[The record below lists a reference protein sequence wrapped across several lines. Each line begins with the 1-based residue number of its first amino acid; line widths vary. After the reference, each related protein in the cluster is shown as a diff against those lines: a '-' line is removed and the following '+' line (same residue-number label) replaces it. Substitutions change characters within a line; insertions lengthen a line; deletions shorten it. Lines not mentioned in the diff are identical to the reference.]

1 MTPGLPKREH
11 SVDERLALLERIEQR
26 EAGAARRAATTA
38 WVSLAIATT
47 LVALLIFGGWW
58 QVNRLRED
66 AKALEARQA
75 DLVEKI
81 DGHTAELAQL
91 EAQIEEKQA
100 ALSTM
105 ISAYR
110 EAPPQARNAFE
121 TALDADPQ
129 AIVLVPRVYVQ
140 IVDEAD
146 RQWARNLNDRLQHA
160 GIIPVGIELVARA
173 ASLRRFEVR
182 YYKKAEEAGAQRIV
196 DALEQVGVPA
206 SLVYLNLEANTRVR
220 ANHYELWCP
229 ANARQFK
236 LPPLPS
242 RGD

>member
-1 MTPGLPKREH
+1 MTPDEPVKGP
-11 SVDERLALLERIEQR
+11 SIDERLALLERIEQR
-26 EAGAARRAATTA
+26 EAGAVRRAATTA
-38 WVSLAIATT
+38 WVSLAVATA

-58 QVNRLRED
+58 QVNRLRAD
-66 AKALEARQA
+66 ASALEARQA
-75 DLVEKI
+75 QLVKQI
-81 DGHTAELAQL
+81 DTHEAELTQL
-91 EAQIEEKQA
+91 ESEIQQKQA

-110 EAPPQARNAFE
+110 ETTPQARTAFE

-129 AIVLVPRVYVQ
+129 SIVLVPRVYVQ

-146 RQWARNLNDRLQHA
+146 RQWARNLNDRLQNA
-160 GIIPVGIELVARA
+160 GIIPVGIEHVPRA

-182 YYKKAEEAGAQRIV
+182 YYKKAEEAGAQKIV
-196 DALEQVGVPA
+196 DALEAVGVPA

-220 ANHYELWCP
+220 DNHYELWCP

-236 LPPLPS
+236 LPPLPA
-242 RGD
+242 RRN